1 LFTNNFAHNAYF
13 VGVWFSY
20 IAEVASPCG
29 NLASVSTPLQVYEP
43 FRAGLPKLGKYWKS
57 LWFRRTFISEY
68 SKSELREQHFDSVF
82 GQLWLVLNPL
92 LLSGVYF
99 ILIVIIGGTTDSTR
113 YVHLTATLFLFYL
126 VANSLTGGVKSITA
140 GQRLILNT
148 AFPRI
153 MLPISA
159 VVIAIFKFLPTL
171 IVFLIIKAIVGSSFS
186 LEMLWAIPVL
196 MITVF
201 LALGLAIT
209 ISCINVYF
217 RDIASFLPYLTR
229 TLLYLSPILYESSSL
244 NPRLK
249 ALEVINPLF
258 PILDSWSRALVHGEV
273 PQASS
278 MLQGLAW
285 ATGIFLIG
293 TYFFLSREREFA
305 VRL

>member
-1 LFTNNFAHNAYF
+1 
-13 VGVWFSY
+13 
-20 IAEVASPCG
+20 
-29 NLASVSTPLQVYEP
+29 VSTPLQVYEP

-57 LWFRRTFISEY
+57 LWSRRTFISEY

-99 ILIVIIGGTTDSTR
+99 ILIVIIGGTTDSSR
-113 YVHLTATLFLFYL
+113 YVHLTASLFLFYL

-159 VVIAIFKFLPTL
+159 VVIAIFKFIPTL
-171 IVFLIIKAIVGSSFS
+171 IVFIVIKAVMGSPFS
-186 LEMLWAIPVL
+186 IEMLWAVPVL
-196 MITVF
+196 LITLF

-229 TLLYLSPILYESSSL
+229 TLLYLSPILYEASAL
-244 NPRLK
+244 NPNLK
-249 ALEVINPLF
+249 ALEFVNPLF
-258 PILDSWSRALVHGEV
+258 PILDSWSRALVQGEV
-273 PQASS
+273 PQTSS

-285 ATGIFLIG
+285 AIGIFFIG

>member
-1 LFTNNFAHNAYF
+1 M
-13 VGVWFSY
+13 
-20 IAEVASPCG
+20 
-29 NLASVSTPLQVYEP
+29 STPLQVYEP

-57 LWFRRTFISEY
+57 LWSRRTFISEY

-99 ILIVIIGGTTDSTR
+99 ILIVIIGGTTDSSR
-113 YVHLTATLFLFYL
+113 YVHLTASLFLFYL

-159 VVIAIFKFLPTL
+159 VVIAIFKFIPTL
-171 IVFLIIKAIVGSSFS
+171 IVFIVIKAVMGSPFS
-186 LEMLWAIPVL
+186 IEMLWAVPVL
-196 MITVF
+196 LITLF

-229 TLLYLSPILYESSSL
+229 TLLYLSPILYEASAL
-244 NPRLK
+244 NPNLK
-249 ALEVINPLF
+249 ALEFVNPLF
-258 PILDSWSRALVHGEV
+258 PILDSWSRALVQGEV
-273 PQASS
+273 PQTSS

-285 ATGIFLIG
+285 AIGIFFIG

>member
-1 LFTNNFAHNAYF
+1 M
-13 VGVWFSY
+13 
-20 IAEVASPCG
+20 
-29 NLASVSTPLQVYEP
+29 STPLQVYEP
-43 FRAGLPKLGKYWKS
+43 FKAGLPKLGRYWRS
-57 LWFRRTFISEY
+57 LRSRRTFIKEY

-92 LLSGVYF
+92 LLSAVYF
-99 ILIVIIGGTTDSTR
+99 VLIIIIGGTTDSAR
-113 YVHLTATLFLFYL
+113 FAHLTASLFLFYL
-126 VANSLTGGVKSITA
+126 VSNSLTGGVKSVTA

-171 IVFLIIKAIVGSSFS
+171 IVFLVVKAVVGTPFTF
-186 LEMLWAIPVL
+186 EMLWAIPVL
-196 MITVF
+196 LITVF
-201 LALGLAIT
+201 LALSLAIT

-229 TLLYLSPILYESSSL
+229 TLLYLSPILYVASDLKPSL
-244 NPRLK
+244 RVI
-249 ALEVINPLF
+249 EVFNPLF
-258 PILDSWSRALVHGEV
+258 PILDSWSRAMVQGVAPEL
-273 PQASS
+273 SS

-285 ATGIFLIG
+285 ATGFFLVG

>member
-1 LFTNNFAHNAYF
+1 
-13 VGVWFSY
+13 
-20 IAEVASPCG
+20 
-29 NLASVSTPLQVYEP
+29 VSTPLQVYEP

-57 LWFRRTFISEY
+57 LWSRRTFITEY

-82 GQLWLVLNPL
+82 GQLWLVINPL
-92 LLSGVYF
+92 LLSAVYF
-99 ILIVIIGGTTDSTR
+99 ILIVIIGGATDSAR

-171 IVFLIIKAIVGSSFS
+171 IVFVVIKAVVGSPFAF
-186 LEMLWAIPVL
+186 EMLWAIPIL
-196 MITVF
+196 LLTIF

-217 RDIASFLPYLTR
+217 RDIANFLPYLTR
-229 TLLYLSPILYESSSL
+229 TLLYLSPILYEAALLKPSL
-244 NPRLK
+244 RI
-249 ALEVINPLF
+249 LEIVNPLF
-258 PILDSWSRALVHGEV
+258 PILDSWSRALVHGQA
-273 PQASS
+273 PQLSS
-278 MLQGLAW
+278 MLQGLGW
-285 ATGIFLIG
+285 ATGIFFIG

>member
-1 LFTNNFAHNAYF
+1 
-13 VGVWFSY
+13 
-20 IAEVASPCG
+20 
-29 NLASVSTPLQVYEP
+29 VSTPLQVYEP

-57 LWFRRTFISEY
+57 LWSRRTFISEY

-99 ILIVIIGGTTDSTR
+99 ILIVIIGGTTDSSR
-113 YVHLTATLFLFYL
+113 YVHLTASLFLFYL

-159 VVIAIFKFLPTL
+159 VVIAMFKFIPTL
-171 IVFLIIKAIVGSSFS
+171 IVFLVIKAVMGSPFS
-186 LEMLWAIPVL
+186 IEMLWAIPVL
-196 MITVF
+196 LITVF

-229 TLLYLSPILYESSSL
+229 TLLYLSPILYEASAL
-244 NPRLK
+244 NPNLK
-249 ALEVINPLF
+249 PLEIVNPLF
-258 PILDSWSRALVHGEV
+258 PILDSWSRALVQGEV
-273 PQASS
+273 PQTSS

-285 ATGIFLIG
+285 AIGIFFIG

>member
-1 LFTNNFAHNAYF
+1 
-13 VGVWFSY
+13 
-20 IAEVASPCG
+20 
-29 NLASVSTPLQVYEP
+29 VSTPLQVYEP

-57 LWFRRTFISEY
+57 LWSRRTFISEY

-99 ILIVIIGGTTDSTR
+99 ILIVIIGGTTDSSR
-113 YVHLTATLFLFYL
+113 YVHLTASLFLFYL

-159 VVIAIFKFLPTL
+159 VVIAIFKFIPTL
-171 IVFLIIKAIVGSSFS
+171 IVFIVIKAVMGSPFS
-186 LEMLWAIPVL
+186 IEMLWAIPVL
-196 MITVF
+196 LITLF

-229 TLLYLSPILYESSSL
+229 TLLYLSPILYEASAL
-244 NPRLK
+244 NPNLK
-249 ALEVINPLF
+249 ALEYVNPLF
-258 PILDSWSRALVHGEV
+258 PILDSWSRALVQGEV
-273 PQASS
+273 PQTSS

-285 ATGIFLIG
+285 A
-293 TYFFLSREREFA
+293 RKR
-305 VRL
+305 

>member
-1 LFTNNFAHNAYF
+1 M
-13 VGVWFSY
+13 
-20 IAEVASPCG
+20 
-29 NLASVSTPLQVYEP
+29 STPLQVYEP
-43 FRAGLPKLGKYWKS
+43 FKAGLPKLGKYSKS
-57 LWFRRTFISEY
+57 LWSRRTFITEY

-99 ILIVIIGGTTDSTR
+99 ILIVIIGGSTDSAR
-113 YVHLTATLFLFYL
+113 YVHLTASLFLFYL

-153 MLPISA
+153 MLPLSA
-159 VVIAIFKFLPTL
+159 VIIAIFKFLPTL
-171 IVFLIIKAIVGSSFS
+171 IVFFVVKAIIGSPFS
-186 LEMLWAIPVL
+186 VEMLWAIPVL
-196 MITVF
+196 LITVF

-217 RDIASFLPYLTR
+217 RDIANFLPYLTR
-229 TLLYLSPILYESSSL
+229 TLLYLSPILYEASDL
-244 NPRLK
+244 NPNLK
-249 ALEVINPLF
+249 VLEIVNPLF
-258 PILDSWSRALVHGEV
+258 PILDSWSRALVHSEA
-273 PQASS
+273 PQISS
-278 MLQGLAW
+278 LLQGLAW
-285 ATGIFLIG
+285 ATGIFFIG

>member
-1 LFTNNFAHNAYF
+1 M
-13 VGVWFSY
+13 
-20 IAEVASPCG
+20 I
-29 NLASVSTPLQVYEP
+29 
-43 FRAGLPKLGKYWKS
+43 
-57 LWFRRTFISEY
+57 
-68 SKSELREQHFDSVF
+68 
-82 GQLWLVLNPL
+82 NPL

-99 ILIVIIGGTTDSTR
+99 ILIVIIRGGSDGTR

-126 VANSLTGGVKSITA
+126 ISNSLTGGVKSITA

-148 AFPRI
+148 AFPRV

-159 VVIAIFKFLPTL
+159 VIIAVFKFVPT
-171 IVFLIIKAIVGSSFS
+171 IFVFLIIKVVVGSEFKV
-186 LEMLWAIPVL
+186 EMLWAIPIL
-196 MITVF
+196 LITIL

-229 TLLYLSPILYESSSL
+229 TLLYLSPVLYEASEL
-244 NPRLK
+244 DPKLRV
-249 ALEVINPLF
+249 LEVVNPLF
-258 PILDSWSRALVHGEV
+258 PILDSWSSALVHGQMPEI
-273 PQASS
+273 SN

-285 ATGIFLIG
+285 AVGIFLIG

>member
-1 LFTNNFAHNAYF
+1 M
-13 VGVWFSY
+13 
-20 IAEVASPCG
+20 
-29 NLASVSTPLQVYEP
+29 STPLQVYEP
-43 FRAGLPKLGKYWKS
+43 FRAGLPKLGRYWKS
-57 LWFRRTFISEY
+57 LWSRRTFISEY

-99 ILIVIIGGTTDSTR
+99 VLIVIIGGATDSGR
-113 YVHLTATLFLFYL
+113 YVHLTASLFLFYL

-153 MLPISA
+153 MLPLSA
-159 VVIAIFKFLPTL
+159 VVIALFKFLPTFL
-171 IVFLIIKAIVGSSFS
+171 VFFVIKLVVGSNFS
-186 LEMLWAIPVL
+186 LQMLWAIPVL
-196 MITVF
+196 LITIF
-201 LALGLAIT
+201 LSLALAIT

-229 TLLYLSPILYESSSL
+229 TLLYLSPILYEASALKPSL
-244 NPRLK
+244 RV
-249 ALEVINPLF
+249 LEIFNPLF
-258 PILDSWSRALVHGEV
+258 PILDAWSRAMVHGEA
-273 PQASS
+273 PSMSS
-278 MLQGLAW
+278 LLQSLAW
-285 ATGIFLIG
+285 ASGIFFVG

>member
-1 LFTNNFAHNAYF
+1 M
-13 VGVWFSY
+13 
-20 IAEVASPCG
+20 
-29 NLASVSTPLQVYEP
+29 STPLQVYEP

-57 LWFRRTFISEY
+57 LWSRRTFISEY

-99 ILIVIIGGTTDSTR
+99 ILIVIIRGSTDSSR

-153 MLPISA
+153 MLPLSA
-159 VVIAIFKFLPTL
+159 VIIAIFKFIPTL
-171 IVFLIIKAIVGSSFS
+171 IVFFVVKAIIGSPFS
-186 LEMLWAIPVL
+186 IEMLWAIPVL
-196 MITVF
+196 LITVF

-217 RDIASFLPYLTR
+217 RDIANFLPYLTR
-229 TLLYLSPILYESSSL
+229 TLLYLSPILYEASDL
-244 NPRLK
+244 NPNLK
-249 ALEVINPLF
+249 ALEIVNPLF
-258 PILDSWSRALVHGEV
+258 PILDSWSRALVHGEM
-273 PQASS
+273 PQISS

-285 ATGIFLIG
+285 ATGIFFIG

>member
-1 LFTNNFAHNAYF
+1 
-13 VGVWFSY
+13 
-20 IAEVASPCG
+20 
-29 NLASVSTPLQVYEP
+29 
-43 FRAGLPKLGKYWKS
+43 
-57 LWFRRTFISEY
+57 
-68 SKSELREQHFDSVF
+68 
-82 GQLWLVLNPL
+82 
-92 LLSGVYF
+92 
-99 ILIVIIGGTTDSTR
+99 LIVIIGGTTDSAR

-186 LEMLWAIPVL
+186 FEMLWAIPVL
-196 MITVF
+196 MITIF

-229 TLLYLSPILYESSSL
+229 TLLYLSPILYEASAL
-244 NPRLK
+244 NPNLK
-249 ALEVINPLF
+249 ALQVVNPLF

-273 PQASS
+273 PQISS

-285 ATGIFLIG
+285 ATGIFFIG

>member
-1 LFTNNFAHNAYF
+1 M
-13 VGVWFSY
+13 S
-20 IAEVASPCG
+20 I
-29 NLASVSTPLQVYEP
+29 PLQVYEP

-57 LWFRRTFISEY
+57 LWSRRTFISEY

-99 ILIVIIGGTTDSTR
+99 ILIVIIGGSTDSSR
-113 YVHLTATLFLFYL
+113 YVHLTASLFLFYL

-153 MLPISA
+153 MLPLSA
-159 VVIAIFKFLPTL
+159 VIIAIFKFIPTL
-171 IVFLIIKAIVGSSFS
+171 IVFFVVKAIIGSPFS
-186 LEMLWAIPVL
+186 IEMLWAIPVL
-196 MITVF
+196 LITVF

-217 RDIASFLPYLTR
+217 RDIANFLPYLTR
-229 TLLYLSPILYESSSL
+229 TLLYLSPILYEASDL
-244 NPRLK
+244 NPNLK
-249 ALEVINPLF
+249 ALEIVNPLF
-258 PILDSWSRALVHGEV
+258 PILDSWSRALVHGEM
-273 PQASS
+273 PQISS

-285 ATGIFLIG
+285 ATGIFFIG